1 MWTVYFR
8 SYWSYKNAFIW
19 TKYVINK
26 YILLVRVICENYRLR
41 GDSGEANF
49 LSRLTNRIY
58 LFNSTEYL
66 TVSKTVVYKQHG
78 RMEPFQWGFF
88 TIQISS
94 VKFKI
99 TADNVVCH
107 FSLLYHWLEEATRV
121 IRNYIRDVINDLKK
135 GFFSRA
141 WYLANT
147 MLYEF
152 PRTYTPPMRKKRKKI
167 RIGKKYPFYQPIRR
181 QHSYIRWNSF

>member
-1 MWTVYFR
+1 
-8 SYWSYKNAFIW
+8 
-19 TKYVINK
+19 
-26 YILLVRVICENYRLR
+26 
-41 GDSGEANF
+41 
-49 LSRLTNRIY
+49 
-58 LFNSTEYL
+58 
-66 TVSKTVVYKQHG
+66 
-78 RMEPFQWGFF
+78 MEPFQWVFF

-99 TADNVVCH
+99 TADTVDCH

-147 MLYEF
+147 MLYGI
-152 PRTYTPPMRKKRKKI
+152 PKDIYTSDEEKAEKNKD
-167 RIGKKYPFYQPIRR
+167 
-181 QHSYIRWNSF
+181 W